1 MAILAHLAKLTTQPI
16 NQPTDCYRQNYL
28 NCSFFKSGSYLEL
41 PYQILAKSDKNGNFS
56 PFTFS
61 HIDQPTDQ
69 PLSTGKITLK
79 THVLNLWAIWN
90 IHPYQILAKSVEK
103 WRF

>member
-69 PLSTGKITLK
+69 PLAIGKLTMTETSTKFQPNRLRIDEFSLEVVG
-79 THVLNLWAIWN
+79 
-90 IHPYQILAKSVEK
+90 
-103 WRF
+103 